1 MGRVGGLGGYL
12 WNQRLGGRG
21 LMEALAGV
29 EQRHLLSNVRL
40 TESKKLFGIFGF
52 SNPISCI
59 SPKNTFFFYK
69 VSRLYLELKV

>member
-52 SNPISCI
+52 LNYMRYILQKI
-59 SPKNTFFFYK
+59 TFFFIKFQDYI
-69 VSRLYLELKV
+69 LN

>member
-52 SNPISCI
+52 SNPMRYILQ
-59 SPKNTFFFYK
+59 KNTFFLITFF
-69 VSRLYLELKV
+69 L

>member
-29 EQRHLLSNVRL
+29 EGHLLSNVRS
-40 TESKKLFGIFGF
+40 TAESKKSLASF
-52 SNPISCI
+52 C
-59 SPKNTFFFYK
+59 
-69 VSRLYLELKV
+69 V

>member
-52 SNPISCI
+52 SNPRRYIHIAKHYLFSSFKIIS
-59 SPKNTFFFYK
+59 
-69 VSRLYLELKV
+69 

>member
-52 SNPISCI
+52 SNPMRYILQNI
-59 SPKNTFFFYK
+59 TFFYK

>member
-52 SNPISCI
+52 LNSMSYILQKI
-59 SPKNTFFFYK
+59 TFFFIKFQDYI
-69 VSRLYLELKV
+69 LN

>member
-52 SNPISCI
+52 
-59 SPKNTFFFYK
+59 
-69 VSRLYLELKV
+69 

>member
-1 MGRVGGLGGYL
+1 MGRVGGLGYL

-52 SNPISCI
+52 LNSMGYILQKIS
-59 SPKNTFFFYK
+59 FFFFIKFQDYI
-69 VSRLYLELKV
+69 LN

>member
-52 SNPISCI
+52 LNSMRYILQKI
-59 SPKNTFFFYK
+59 TFFFIKFQDYI
-69 VSRLYLELKV
+69 LN

>member
-52 SNPISCI
+52 SNPMRYILQ
-59 SPKNTFFFYK
+59 KRYFFYK
-69 VSRLYLELKV
+69 VSRSYLELKV

>member
-1 MGRVGGLGGYL
+1 MGRVGGLGYL

-52 SNPISCI
+52 
-59 SPKNTFFFYK
+59 
-69 VSRLYLELKV
+69 